1 LQVLNQLKLPHTV
14 EYENVTCLKDVYDSI
29 HLMKIRGA
37 PAIAIIAMLGVAL
50 EIQKQE
56 NIDFKVWLT
65 DSLDYIGKSRPTA
78 VTLFNAIDD
87 LKKATKDA
95 ENETIPKIVLKEA
108 EDYLKRDE
116 EDNFK
121 ISSFGRDYILNHISK
136 DSLQL
141 LTHCNTGA
149 LATAK
154 YGTALGIIRLLKDN
168 IKQVYATE
176 SKKNKEKLTMF
187 FSKTIQP
194 RCTFDCI

>member
-1 LQVLNQLKLPHTV
+1 LTTLQYDGKTLKVLNQLKLPLTV
-14 EYENVTCLKDVYDSI
+14 EYEEVTCLKDVYDSI

-56 NIDFKVWLT
+56 NIDFKVWLNE
-65 DSLDYIGKSRPTA
+65 SLDYIGKSRPTA
-78 VTLFNAIDD
+78 GRSFSYSLLVTLFNAIDD
-87 LKKATKDA
+87 LKKATKNE
-95 ENETIPKIVLKEA
+95 ENENIPKIVLKEA
-108 EDYLKRDE
+108 EEYLKKDE
-116 EDNFK
+116 QDNFK
-121 ISSFGRDYILNHISK
+121 ISSFGRDYILKRTDSK
-136 DSLQL
+136 DTLQL

-176 SKKNKEKLTMF
+176 SKEK
-187 FSKTIQP
+187 
-194 RCTFDCI
+194 